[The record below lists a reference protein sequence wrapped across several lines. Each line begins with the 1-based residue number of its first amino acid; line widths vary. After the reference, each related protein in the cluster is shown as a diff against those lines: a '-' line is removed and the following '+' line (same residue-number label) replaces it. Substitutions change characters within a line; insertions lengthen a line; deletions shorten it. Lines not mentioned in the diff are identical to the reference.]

1 MQDYGALPE
10 LSTMPTHMPQRS
22 SANSKLL
29 WHRLEKGCMEKQP
42 PLNTTFKGEGRGR
55 EEGEGRG
62 ARQLSSLAVP
72 GHPVKDTSR
81 RPRRTWCAARGLTPS
96 ADAAMSAGFV
106 EVTGRGLCSNAVP
119 SWFRASGRN
128 HIGPRA
134 VASGQTTSA
143 HHCERVGGGEGCVKC
158 KTTVRYP
165 NCHHAHTY
173 APKEQRR
180 PTGTFPLSRNQFHPG

>member
-1 MQDYGALPE
+1 MLE
-10 LSTMPTHMPQRS
+10 SRS
-22 SANSKLL
+22 QKTKKQVAMA
-29 WHRLEKGCMEKQP
+29 RFGKGCMGKQP

-96 ADAAMSAGFV
+96 ADAAMSAGF
-106 EVTGRGLCSNAVP
+106 EEGRGGDAVHMQFP
-119 SWFRASGRN
+119 HGSEPVGE
-128 HIGPRA
+128 
-134 VASGQTTSA
+134 TTSA
-143 HHCERVGGGEGCVKC
+143 RGRWPVGEPHRLTTANGSGGKAVLSAGLRCV
-158 KTTVRYP
+158 TRTV
-165 NCHHAHTY
+165 HHAHTY

>member
-1 MQDYGALPE
+1 MRYPNWPPCLNLGPRK
-10 LSTMPTHMPQRS
+10 P
-22 SANSKLL
+22 NSKSL

-106 EVTGRGLCSNAVP
+106 EGKGRGRRSHAVP

-134 VASGQTTSA
+134 VASGRTTSA
-143 HHCERVGGGEGCVKC
+143 HNCERVGGEGCVKC
-158 KTTVRYP
+158 RTTVRYP
-165 NCHHAHTY
+165 NCPPCPHICPKGAA
-173 APKEQRR
+173 APDWDFSPK
-180 PTGTFPLSRNQFHPG
+180 

>member
-29 WHRLEKGCMEKQP
+29 WHRLEKGCMGKQP

-55 EEGEGRG
+55 EEGEGTG

-72 GHPVKDTSR
+72 GHPVKETSR

-106 EVTGRGLCSNAVP
+106 EGKGRGRRSHAVP

-134 VASGQTTSA
+134 VASGRTTSA
-143 HHCERVGGGEGCVKC
+143 HNCERVGGEGCVKC
-158 KTTVRYP
+158 RTTVRYP
-165 NCHHAHTY
+165 NCPPCPHICPKGAA
-173 APKEQRR
+173 APDWDFSPK
-180 PTGTFPLSRNQFHPG
+180 

>member
-1 MQDYGALPE
+1 
-10 LSTMPTHMPQRS
+10 MPTHMPQRS
-22 SANSKLL
+22 NANSKLL
-29 WHRLEKGCMEKQP
+29 WHRLEKECMGKQP
-42 PLNTTFKGEGRGR
+42 PLNTTFKGKGRGR

-134 VASGQTTSA
+134 VASGRTTSA
-143 HHCERVGGGEGCVKC
+143 HNCEQVGGGAGHRCV
-158 KTTVRYP
+158 TRT
-165 NCHHAHTY
+165 AH
-173 APKEQRR
+173 RVH
-180 PTGTFPLSRNQFHPG
+180 TGASSALPAENKAEAVPQCEMQTDVQ